1 MEAVVRLFSIEG
13 GGEKNLAMRDRIFIK
28 DLSARTVLGT
38 VIKGEEQSYE
48 TYLHPQ
54 AGKIDI

>member
-1 MEAVVRLFSIEG
+1 MVRLFSIEG